1 MRHLRFV
8 AALCA
13 ALCLFAAAP
22 ARAAL
27 NVVTTLPD
35 LAALTKAVGG
45 DLVQVQSMAL
55 GSQDPHRVDAK
66 PSLALA
72 LRNADLLISVGLDL
86 EIGWLPNLQT
96 GSRNPRI
103 QVGNPGFLNA
113 SQFVRLLEVPAT
125 KVDRSEGD
133 VHPGGNPHYLYDPRQ
148 GAAVARGIAE
158 RLAQLD
164 AKNAATYR
172 ANAAKLTAELDAARV
187 GWEKRLAGLRGAP
200 IVAFHRTTP
209 YLADWLGFEPIAFLE
224 PKPGIPPNPS
234 HVAGVL
240 VLARQRKARM
250 VLIESYYN
258 DREAKMVAGMIP
270 APVVVLHG
278 GTDFRSGE
286 TYVQHINELV
296 GNLEKALTPG
306 KGG

>member
-1 MRHLRFV
+1 MRSLRFV

-13 ALCLFAAAP
+13 ALCVLAAAP
-22 ARAAL
+22 ALAAV

-45 DLVQVQSMAL
+45 DLVKVQSMAL
-55 GSQDPHRVDAK
+55 GTQDPHRVDAK

-72 LRNADLLISVGLDL
+72 LRNADLLVCVGLDL
-86 EIGWLPNLQT
+86 EVGWLPNLQT

-103 QVGNPGFLNA
+103 QQGNPGFLNA
-113 SQFVRLLEVPAT
+113 SQFVRLLEVPPT

-172 ANAAKLTAELDAARV
+172 ANAARLTADLDAARV
-187 GWEKRLAGLRGAP
+187 EWEKRLAGLKGAP
-200 IVAFHRTTP
+200 VVAFHRTTA
-209 YLADWLGFEPIAFLE
+209 YLADWLGFEAIAFLE

-258 DREAKMVAGMIP
+258 DREAKMLAGMIP
-270 APVVVLHG
+270 APLVILHG
-278 GTDFRSGE
+278 GTDFRAGE
-286 TYVQHINELV
+286 TYLQHINELV
-296 GNLEKALTPG
+296 GNLEKGLNAG

>member
-1 MRHLRFV
+1 MRSLRFV

-13 ALCLFAAAP
+13 ALCVLAAAP
-22 ARAAL
+22 APAAV

-45 DLVQVQSMAL
+45 DLVKVQSMAL
-55 GSQDPHRVDAK
+55 GTQDPHRVDAK

-72 LRNADLLISVGLDL
+72 LRNADLLVCVGLDL
-86 EIGWLPNLQT
+86 EVGWLPNLQT

-103 QVGNPGFLNA
+103 QQGSPGFLNA
-113 SQFVRLLEVPAT
+113 SQFVRLLEVPPT

-172 ANAAKLTAELDAARV
+172 ANAAKLTADLDAARV
-187 GWEKRLAGLRGAP
+187 EWEKRLAGLKGAP
-200 IVAFHRTTP
+200 VVAFHRTTA
-209 YLADWLGFEPIAFLE
+209 YLADWLGFEAIAFLE

-258 DREAKMVAGMIP
+258 DREAKMLAGMIP
-270 APVVVLHG
+270 APLVILHG
-278 GTDFRSGE
+278 GTDFRAGE
-286 TYVQHINELV
+286 TYLQHINEMV
-296 GNLEKALTPG
+296 GNLEKGLNAG